1 MPYRYE
7 KRHYNHKS
15 VKSVALEMDYNYNG
29 IPNLLADNVGFIQN
43 LKTCMSL
50 ERKKDYCL
58 EDIFFYL
65 STKMKKSGKKIN
77 DAT

>member
-29 IPNLLADNVGFIQN
+29 IPNLLADNVGFI
-43 LKTCMSL
+43 
-50 ERKKDYCL
+50 
-58 EDIFFYL
+58 
-65 STKMKKSGKKIN
+65 
-77 DAT
+77 